1 MKADLDLI
9 RHFSP
14 ATVSSDGGRWFL
26 LDLIKAIGCVLIV
39 WHHLAVYSPMFD
51 RVMWLAP
58 DPFAALYNHGQLAVQ
73 AFLVVAGFLSAA
85 QLLRF
90 VPVSAHS
97 LPAHFSVPHLL
108 AKRYLRLAIPLMAA
122 LAFTVCVTALVRP
135 WYPHDSL
142 SDAPRVWTLVVHALM
157 LQDLLGVPALSA
169 GIWYV
174 AIDFQLF
181 AIAVGGV
188 WLAGQIQRWQPRV
201 NLRGLTVL
209 LWLILSALSLDW
221 WNRQDNL
228 DVQGLYFFGSYGLG
242 MLAYRVRLS
251 RITAKG
257 WSIIFVLGLFALW
270 LEPRM
275 RTGLAWGM
283 ALMLAALPPSASP
296 DAASTAVASVG
307 ARWQR
312 AISSLAEKSYSVFLV
327 HFAVSLLVSAAW
339 YQADW
344 QDPWANLAGMCLSF
358 ALSLSAGSVLYRAVE
373 RRPATWGHLLLWQL
387 AFVLSGGLAMA
398 LA

>member
-1 MKADLDLI
+1 MLKADLDSI
-9 RHFSP
+9 RDFSP
-14 ATVSSDGGRWFL
+14 ATASSDGGRWFL
-26 LDLIKAIGCVLIV
+26 LDVIKAIGCVLIV
-39 WHHLAVYSPMFD
+39 WHHMAVYSPMFD

-90 VPVSAHS
+90 VPVNAPA
-97 LPAHFSVPHLL
+97 LPARFSVPRLL

-122 LAFTVCVTALVRP
+122 LTFTVCVTALVRP

-181 AIAVGGV
+181 AIALGGV
-188 WLAGQIQRWQPRV
+188 WLAGHIQRWQPRV

-209 LWLILSALSLDW
+209 LWLILSALSLNW

-275 RTGLAWGM
+275 RMGLAWGM
-283 ALMLAALPPSASP
+283 ALMLAASPSS
-296 DAASTAVASVG
+296 AASEAVASVG
-307 ARWQR
+307 ARWRR
-312 AISSLAEKSYSVFLV
+312 AISSLAQKSYSVFLV
-327 HFAVSLLVSAAW
+327 HFAVSLLVSAVW
-339 YQADW
+339 FQADW
-344 QDPWANLAGMCLSF
+344 QDPWTNLAGMCLSF
-358 ALSLSAGSVLYRAVE
+358 ALSLWVGSVLYRAVE
-373 RRPATWGHLLLWQL
+373 CRPATWGHLLLWQV
-387 AFVLSGGLAMA
+387 AFGLSGGLAMA

>member
-1 MKADLDLI
+1 
-9 RHFSP
+9 
-14 ATVSSDGGRWFL
+14 
-26 LDLIKAIGCVLIV
+26 
-39 WHHLAVYSPMFD
+39 MFD

-85 QLLRF
+85 QLMRF
-90 VPVSAHS
+90 VPVSAQG
-97 LPAHFSVPHLL
+97 LPAHFSVRHLL

-122 LAFTVCVTALVRP
+122 LSFTVCITALVRP

-142 SDAPRVWTLVVHALM
+142 SDAPRLWTLVVHALM

-181 AIAVGGV
+181 TIALACV
-188 WLAGQIQRWQPRV
+188 WLAVQIKQRKPGFNQ
-201 NLRGLTVL
+201 RGLTLL
-209 LWLILSALSLDW
+209 LWLSLSVLSLYW
-221 WNRQDNL
+221 WNRQVNM

-275 RTGLAWGM
+275 RMGLAWGL
-283 ALMLAALPPSASP
+283 ALMLAALPTNDASG
-296 DAASTAVASVG
+296 AVASVG

-312 AISSLAEKSYSVFLV
+312 IVSSLAEKSYSIFLV

-344 QDPWANLAGMCLSF
+344 QDPWVNLAGMCLSF
-358 ALSLSAGSVLYRAVE
+358 ALSLCAGTVLYRSVE
-373 RRPATWGHLLLWQL
+373 RRSPTWGHLLWWQVV
-387 AFVLSGGLAMA
+387 FFLSGGLAMV

>member
-1 MKADLDLI
+1 MLD
-9 RHFSP
+9 
-14 ATVSSDGGRWFL
+14 V
-26 LDLIKAIGCVLIV
+26 IKAMGCVVII

-58 DPFAALYNHGQLAVQ
+58 DGFAALYNHGQLAVQ
-73 AFLVVAGFLSAA
+73 TFLVVAGFLSAA

-90 VPVSAHS
+90 VPVTTQG
-97 LPAHFSVPHLL
+97 LPASFSVPRLL

-122 LAFTVCVTALVRP
+122 LTLTVCVTALVRP

-142 SDAPRVWTLVVHALM
+142 SDAPRMWTLAVHVLM
-157 LQDLLGVPALSA
+157 LQDLLRVPALSA

-181 AIAVGGV
+181 AIALGCV
-188 WLAGQIQRWQPRV
+188 WLAGQIQLLQPRF

-209 LWLILSALSLDW
+209 LWLILSALSLGW
-221 WNRQDNL
+221 WNRQTNL

-242 MLAYRVRLS
+242 MLAYRARLS

-257 WSIIFVLGLFALW
+257 WTIMFVLGLFAFW

-275 RTGLAWGM
+275 RMGLAWGL
-283 ALMLAALPPSASP
+283 ALVLAAWPNSLASE
-296 DAASTAVASVG
+296 AVASVG
-307 ARWQR
+307 SRWQHV
-312 AISSLAEKSYSVFLV
+312 ISSLAKKSYSVFLV
-327 HFAVSLLVSAAW
+327 HFAVSLLVSAVW
-339 YQADW
+339 FHLNW
-344 QDPWANLAGMCLSF
+344 QEPWTNLGGMCLSF
-358 ALSLSAGSVLYRAVE
+358 ALSLWVGSVLYRVVE
-373 RRPATWGHLLLWQL
+373 HKPATWGHWVIWLVAL
-387 AFVLSGGLAMA
+387 VSSGGLAMS